1 MQGNGGGWRRCKA
14 SFHYNTTIICMNES
28 ISNSPQDVAV
38 GQPGIIFFIPCK
50 TNNAPLL
57 VEAVQGIRRAVPEAS
72 VIVLDDDRARCP
84 QTVRE
89 VLRNMSVEWKVLKKT
104 VTSSGHA
111 ASILALMEQSSHH
124 EHDVLVR
131 TKPDNLI
138 MNAGFLRDFSRSEAG
153 LCGTCLRSGLL
164 CNELYALKP
173 AVLRAIL
180 RHLEQSSSVVKCPEG
195 AIILKAFTTLF
206 PEETPLLARAWT
218 RGAGGPLWGHYN
230 WTTFPSAE
238 SLADMDMVSMSRRY
252 QDKVARRIR
261 ISVMRCLRQAMG
273 SRPVSADCQPAA

>member
-1 MQGNGGGWRRCKA
+1 
-14 SFHYNTTIICMNES
+14 MNET
-28 ISNSPQDVAV
+28 ILNPPQHIPAE
-38 GQPGIIFFIPCK
+38 QPGITFFIPCK
-50 TNNAPLL
+50 ANNAPLL

-72 VIVLDDDRARCP
+72 VMVLDDDRARCP
-84 QTVRE
+84 ETVRE

-104 VTSSGHA
+104 GTSSEHA
-111 ASILALMEQSSHH
+111 AAILTLMAQAVRH

-138 MNAGFLRDFSRSEAG
+138 LNAGFLRDFARSGAG

-180 RHLEQSSSVVKCPEG
+180 QHLEQSSSVMKYPEG
-195 AIILKAFTTLF
+195 AVILGAFTALF
-206 PEETPLLARAWT
+206 PDGAPLLARAWT
-218 RGAGGPLWGHYN
+218 RGTGGLLWGHYN
-230 WTTFPSAE
+230 WTAFPSAA

-252 QDKVARRIR
+252 QDKVARSVRL
-261 ISVMRCLRQAMG
+261 SVMRCLRHAMG
-273 SRPVSADCQPAA
+273 AAPASAGRPPAA

>member
-1 MQGNGGGWRRCKA
+1 
-14 SFHYNTTIICMNES
+14 MNES
-28 ISNSPQDVAV
+28 ISNSPQPVPAE
-38 GQPGIIFFIPCK
+38 QPGMIFFIPCK
-50 TNNAPLL
+50 ANNAPLL
-57 VEAVQGIRRAVPEAS
+57 VEAVQGIRRTVPEAS

-84 QTVRE
+84 ETVRE

-104 VTSSGHA
+104 GTSSEHA
-111 ASILALMEQSSHH
+111 TAILKLMEQAVHH

-138 MNAGFLRDFSRSEAG
+138 LNAGFLRDFASSGAG

-180 RHLEQSSSVVKCPEG
+180 QHLEQSSSVMRCPEG
-195 AIILKAFTTLF
+195 AVILGAFTALF
-206 PEETPLLARAWT
+206 PDGAPLLAKAWT
-218 RGAGGPLWGHYN
+218 RGTGGPLWGHYN
-230 WTTFPSAE
+230 WTSFPSAE

-252 QDKVARRIR
+252 QDKVARSVRL
-261 ISVMRCLRQAMG
+261 SVMRCLLHAIG
-273 SRPVSADCQPAA
+273 AAPAPAGNQPAA

>member
-1 MQGNGGGWRRCKA
+1 
-14 SFHYNTTIICMNES
+14 MNES
-28 ISNSPQDVAV
+28 ISNSPQPVSAE
-38 GQPGIIFFIPCK
+38 QPGIVFFIPCK
-50 TNNAPLL
+50 ANNAPLL

-84 QTVRE
+84 ETVKE

-104 VTSSGHA
+104 GTSSEHA
-111 ASILALMEQSSHH
+111 AAILELMAQAVRH

-138 MNAGFLRDFSRSEAG
+138 LNAAFLREFARSGAG

-173 AVLRAIL
+173 AVLSAIL
-180 RHLEQSSSVVKCPEG
+180 QHLEQSSSVMKCPEG
-195 AIILKAFTTLF
+195 AVILGAFTALF
-206 PEETPLLARAWT
+206 PDGAPLLARAWT

-230 WTTFPSAE
+230 WTSFPSAE

-252 QDKVARRIR
+252 QDKVARSVRL
-261 ISVMRCLRQAMG
+261 SVMRCLRNAIC
-273 SRPVSADCQPAA
+273 SRPVSVDRRPAA

>member
-1 MQGNGGGWRRCKA
+1 
-14 SFHYNTTIICMNES
+14 MNES
-28 ISNSPQDVAV
+28 ISNSPQPDPVE
-38 GQPGIIFFIPCK
+38 QPGIIFFIPCK
-50 TNNAPLL
+50 ANNAPLL

-72 VIVLDDDRARCP
+72 VIILDDDRARCP

-104 VTSSGHA
+104 DTSSEHA
-111 ASILALMEQSSHH
+111 AAILALMAQAVRH

-138 MNAGFLRDFSRSEAG
+138 LHAGFLREFARSEAG
-153 LCGTCLRSGLL
+153 LSGTCLRSGLL

-180 RHLEQSSSVVKCPEG
+180 QHLEQSSSVMKCPEG
-195 AIILKAFTTLF
+195 AVILGAFTALF
-206 PEETPLLARAWT
+206 PDGAPLLARAWT
-218 RGAGGPLWGHYN
+218 RGTGGPLWGHYN

-252 QDKVARRIR
+252 QDKVARSVRL
-261 ISVMRCLRQAMG
+261 SVMRCLRNAICN
-273 SRPVSADCQPAA
+273 RPVSVDRQPAA